1 MHYRGHCGVGGGLV
15 TRLLETELTPRPRD
29 LGPELDWRL
38 LALLGALLA
47 ALLAALLGA
56 LLAALLLDPP
66 LEGDQ
71 QRGQGDWGHCGT

>member
-1 MHYRGHCGVGGGLV
+1 MHYRGHCAISGGLV

-38 LALLGALLA
+38 LSLPGALLGALLA
-47 ALLAALLGA
+47 ALLGVW
-56 LLAALLLDPP
+56 LLDPP
-66 LEGDQ
+66 PEGEQ

>member
-1 MHYRGHCGVGGGLV
+1 M

-38 LALLGALLA
+38 LSLLGALLA
-47 ALLAALLGA
+47 ALLAAVVT
-56 LLAALLLDPP
+56 ALLLDPP

>member
-38 LALLGALLA
+38 LSLLG
-47 ALLAALLGA
+47 ALLGA

-71 QRGQGDWGHCGT
+71 QRGQGDLGHCGT

>member
-1 MHYRGHCGVGGGLV
+1 M

-29 LGPELDWRL
+29 LGQELDCRL
-38 LALLGALLA
+38 L
-47 ALLAALLGA
+47 ALLGA

-66 LEGDQ
+66 LEGEQ